1 MANRSQSL
9 ARTLG
14 RLRLPGTRRLSGT
27 SSNGSRASYGRFNR
41 RGMSELR
48 QTMSGT
54 GGIRVRR
61 EAGEW
66 LRTRMVSS
74 AIRVVAV
81 CSGALGLLAG
91 VALAGVAGWRSV
103 ALPVLCVVGATV
115 YLTRRLETRG
125 FNRLF
130 KGAAAERDVGGSIE
144 YALTAP
150 GCAIAHSVT
159 AIAAIG
165 DIDHLAATPG
175 TLWVVETKYRM
186 VPRDRFRE
194 VLRRIVVNVE
204 AVRRWAPIGV
214 SVRGCLVLAAETDL
228 PLKRLYDNGQVEVFD
243 PRTLAGK
250 LNQESNR
257 RASDEDLSIARR
269 VWELSGEE
277 LV

>member
-1 MANRSQSL
+1 MAFRRV
-9 ARTLG
+9 ARTV
-14 RLRLPGTRRLSGT
+14 
-27 SSNGSRASYGRFNR
+27 R
-41 RGMSELR
+41 RGR
-48 QTMSGT
+48 D
-54 GGIRVRR
+54 
-61 EAGEW
+61 
-66 LRTRMVSS
+66 
-74 AIRVVAV
+74 
-81 CSGALGLLAG
+81 
-91 VALAGVAGWRSV
+91 
-103 ALPVLCVVGATV
+103 
-115 YLTRRLETRG
+115 
-125 FNRLF
+125 RLF
-130 KGAAAERDVGGSIE
+130 DAAPRDTRIQPFVQRGCGRKRRRRVDRIR
-144 YALTAP
+144 LTAP

-194 VLRRIVVNVE
+194 VLRRIAVNVE

-250 LNQESNR
+250 LNQESTR
-257 RASDEDLSIARR
+257 RASDEDLLIARR